1 MPARLEGP
9 MVLLKKANLAY
20 GFVRNSFFTVILNC
34 KKPTEKNCVSDQTCV
49 VLAWLKRTSRLSP
62 TSSDNWWSG
71 ARQTWRRPGQS
82 SGGSPSKTSTQS
94 CSKTRKGATHPWD
107 CCEESNLAPSP
118 TTFCLNGYA
127 GLKSIYL
134 YHSGFVK
141 LPVSA
146 LLSSNQYVLLQ
157 FGNQRLF
164 DFFRSDPSPKP

>member
-1 MPARLEGP
+1 M
-9 MVLLKKANLAY
+9 
-20 GFVRNSFFTVILNC
+20 ILNC

-107 CCEESNLAPSP
+107 CCEESNLAPSL

-127 GLKSIYL
+127 GLKPIYL

-164 DFFRSDPSPKP
+164 YFLQIPVQNHSGSQRRMSLRYAACLSVFCNMGSNLLT